1 LQHIVKIKLRIPACL
16 QMSVANLLETDNKRT
31 FESAKNIEITK
42 NTLKFGSSVYQ
53 FKNVTGFRVGEIP
66 KEKFPILPVL
76 VLTSVGTLTIAL
88 GFGLVLIIIAII
100 MSVVYFTQTQYYGL
114 SIYLNSGRELFFKS
128 ENRNFLL
135 KIVSDMY
142 EFMESQ
148 ADGSVLIDMSSSTT
162 HLDNSNRSINVK
174 GDLHG
179 KASTGD
185 QSSIF

>member
-1 LQHIVKIKLRIPACL
+1 
-16 QMSVANLLETDNKRT
+16 MSVANLLETDNKRT
-31 FESAKNIEITK
+31 FESARNIEITK
-42 NTLKFGSSVYQ
+42 NTLKFGQSVYQ
-53 FKNVTGFRVGEIP
+53 FKNVTGFTVGEIP
-66 KEKFPILPVL
+66 KNKFPLLPVL

-88 GFGLVLIIIAII
+88 GFGLILVIIAIV
-100 MSVVYFTQTQYYGL
+100 MAVSFFMQTQYYGL
-114 SIYLNSGRELFFKS
+114 SIFLNSGRELFFKS

-142 EFMESQ
+142 QFMESQ

-162 HLDNSNRSINVK
+162 HYDNSNRSINVE

>member
-1 LQHIVKIKLRIPACL
+1 
-16 QMSVANLLETDNKRT
+16 MSVANLLETDNKRT

-88 GFGLVLIIIAII
+88 GFGLVLIIISII

>member
-1 LQHIVKIKLRIPACL
+1 MSIP
-16 QMSVANLLETDNKRT
+16 NLLETDNKRT
-31 FESAKNIEITK
+31 FESAKSIEITK

-53 FKNVTGFRVGEIP
+53 FQNVTGFRVGDIP
-66 KEKFPILPVL
+66 KDKFPVLPVL

-88 GFGLVLIIIAII
+88 GFGIVLIIIALVMTIGFF
-100 MSVVYFTQTQYYGL
+100 MQTQYYGL

-128 ENRNFLL
+128 ENRNFLM

-142 EFMESQ
+142 QFMESQ
-148 ADGSVLIDMSSSTT
+148 ADGSVVINWNDFTS
-162 HLDNSNRSINVK
+162 HYDYSNRSINVA